1 MRTIRSRHL
10 VSGGMIG
17 LTYVAAVLATLP
29 LLLILW
35 HLLQKGA
42 SSLSLAFFTH
52 MPKPVGEPGGGMAN
66 AIVGTL
72 VIIATASAEES
83 RLVR

>member
-42 SSLSLAFFTH
+42 SREASQTAIHNLS
-52 MPKPVGEPGGGMAN
+52 P
-66 AIVGTL
+66 TL
-72 VIIATASAEES
+72 LLI
-83 RLVR
+83 